1 MLRPA
6 LIAAALAVA
15 ATPAAA
21 KLAPGAK
28 APDFSA
34 PAYLAGNP
42 FTYKLSDNL
51 RKGPVVLYF
60 FPSAYTAGCNLEARL
75 FSEAVDEFKANG
87 ATVIGVTSGK
97 TDKLAQFSRD
107 TEHCGG
113 KFPVAADPGAAIAKR
128 YDAPLSMKGMS
139 MPGMSGRVSYVIA
152 PDGSV
157 IHAYDNLDPNDHV
170 NQTLSAVKAWKAGKR
185 K

>member
-1 MLRPA
+1 M
-6 LIAAALAVA
+6 
-15 ATPAAA
+15 
-21 KLAPGAK
+21 
-28 APDFSA
+28 
-34 PAYLAGNP
+34 
-42 FTYKLSDNL
+42 
-51 RKGPVVLYF
+51 
-60 FPSAYTAGCNLEARL
+60 
-75 FSEAVDEFKANG
+75 DEFKANG

-170 NQTLSAVKAWKAGKR
+170 NQTLGAVKAWKAGKR

>member
-1 MLRPA
+1 MLRAA
-6 LIAAALAVA
+6 LAAAALAIA

-75 FSEAVDEFKANG
+75 FSEAVDEFKAHG

-97 TDKLAQFSRD
+97 TEKLAQFSRD

-128 YDAPLSMKGMS
+128 YDAPLTMKGMS

-152 PDGSV
+152 PDGAV

-170 NQTLSAVKAWKAGKR
+170 NQTLGAVKAWKAGKR